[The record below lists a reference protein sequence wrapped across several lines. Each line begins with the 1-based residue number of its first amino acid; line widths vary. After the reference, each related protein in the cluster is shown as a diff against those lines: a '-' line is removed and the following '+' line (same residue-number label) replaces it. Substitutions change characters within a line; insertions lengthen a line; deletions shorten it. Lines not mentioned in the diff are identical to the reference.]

1 MAKRY
6 STSSDALLERS
17 VKERTSDGKID
28 WQEVLKEVSEETGKS
43 QTLGALKMRYRRL
56 LVQNGVERSSRA
68 GDKTWERFKKFFDN
82 FLDSNWRMRAQLDV
96 EKSKRRNSA
105 QLELLKKES
114 SRKRLGV
121 LRKRSRVMAPSSSG
135 IYRLKKASRSLKQ
148 KKRLSMKNKYSYS
161 KPC

>member
-56 LVQNGVERSSRA
+56 LVQNGVERSSRG

-105 QLELLKKES
+105 QLELLKKEN
-114 SRKRLGV
+114 RELKEEIG
-121 LRKRSRVMAPSSSG
+121 G
-135 IYRLKKASRSLKQ
+135 LKKEIKSHGPILKWYIKAQ
-148 KKRLSMKNKYSYS
+148 EGFKVAKAKKALINEE
-161 KPC
+161 